1 MSKDSIFIRACKR
14 QETERTPVWI
24 MRQAGRYLPEYRA
37 IREKTDFLGLCK
49 TPELASEV
57 TVQPIDIIGVD
68 AAILFSDILVIP
80 EAMGMHLEVIESK
93 GPIFDN
99 PIRSREQINDLNTDG
114 VTERLSYVMEAIKM
128 TKEKLDGRVPLI
140 GFSGAPWTLA
150 VYMVEGKGSKSF
162 DVIKSFIYNEPE
174 AAHELLQ
181 ILADSVVDY
190 LNAKI
195 RAGCD
200 AVQIFDTWA
209 GILSPWDLEEFSL
222 RYIRYI
228 CDRLETNGAPVIV
241 FAKGVNSLQKLAEL
255 KCDVL
260 GIDWTRD
267 IGDVRAEV
275 GESKAIQGNL
285 DPCVLFAPMEKIK
298 AETEKVLSKY
308 GNGTGHI
315 FNLGHGILPKTPV
328 ENAKYFVNCV
338 KELSIKY
345 HTKPE
350 AEAVDSVKKLSTD
363 EHR

>member
-1 MSKDSIFIRACKR
+1 
-14 QETERTPVWI
+14 

-37 IREKTDFLGLCK
+37 IRAKTDFLGLCK

-80 EAMGMHLEVIESK
+80 EAMGMRLEVIESK

-99 PIRSREQINDLNTDG
+99 PLRSLEQINALDTEG

-128 TKEKLDGRVPLI
+128 TKEKLAGRVPLI

-150 VYMVEGKGSKSF
+150 CYMVEGKGSKSF

-174 AAHELLQ
+174 AAHELLK
-181 ILADSVVDY
+181 ILADAVVDY

-209 GILSPWDLEEFSL
+209 GILSPWDFEEFSL
-222 RYIRYI
+222 FYIKYI

-241 FAKGVNSLQKLAEL
+241 FAKGVNQLNRLADL

-267 IGDVRAEV
+267 IGEVRALV
-275 GESKAIQGNL
+275 GATKAVQGNL
-285 DPCVLFAPMEKIK
+285 DPCVLFASQENIK
-298 AETEKVLSKY
+298 AETEKILSKY
-308 GNGTGHI
+308 GNGAGHI

-328 ENAKYFVNCV
+328 ENARYFVNCV
-338 KELSIKY
+338 KESSIQY
-345 HTKPE
+345 HNQKQ
-350 AEAVDSVKKLSTD
+350 
-363 EHR
+363 

>member
-1 MSKDSIFIRACKR
+1 LSKDSIFIRACKR

-37 IREKTDFLGLCK
+37 IRQKTDFLGLCK

-80 EAMGMHLEVIESK
+80 EAMGMRLEVVESK

-99 PIRSREQINDLNTDG
+99 PIRSAEQINSLKIEG
-114 VTERLSYVMEAIKM
+114 VTERLSYVMDAIKL
-128 TKEKLDGRVPLI
+128 TKEKLKNRVPLI

-150 VYMVEGKGSKSF
+150 CYMVEGKGSKSF
-162 DVIKSFIYNEPE
+162 DVVKSFIYNEPE
-174 AAHELLQ
+174 AAHRLLQ

-190 LNAKI
+190 LNRKI

-209 GILSPWDLEEFSL
+209 GILSPWDFEEFSL

-228 CDRLETNGAPVIV
+228 CENLETNGAPVIV
-241 FAKGVNSLQKLAEL
+241 FAKGVDSMQKLADL

-260 GIDWTRD
+260 GVDWTRD
-267 IGDVRAEV
+267 IGEVRAAV
-275 GESKAIQGNL
+275 GETKAVQGNL
-285 DPCVLFAPMEKIK
+285 DPCVLFAPKEKIE
-298 AETEKVLSKY
+298 AETEKILSKFGY
-308 GNGTGHI
+308 GTGHI

-345 HTKPE
+345 HNQKQ
-350 AEAVDSVKKLSTD
+350 
-363 EHR
+363 